1 MKKKSRPGLLYPG
14 LFFVARR
21 LTRYRQVSRAKGTG
35 MKMHHRKRWFLSG
48 GGERDAWFCRS
59 RFYRVEPY
67 TKYFERGARKK
78 KKKKKENSL
87 WTTYG
92 DEGNRGDSLTYFEVG
107 GEKSGWTT
115 IPGGRGV
122 NALSPRFVEL
132 FAPLSST
139 RREGKR
145 APAFLHPF
153 APSRSLSEYRATSIS
168 GSSVNP
174 PFARLDVSYDFSTI
188 ARLHDDFDGS
198 FGLRTRSFYLR
209 PSFIRVICGMSRPR
223 VIYADITCNK
233 WIQRRSRDFIR
244 VLRRIK
250 RILL

>member
-1 MKKKSRPGLLYPG
+1 MDDDPRGERRKCFIASFRGTLCSTLVNAARRKTRPGLPASL
-14 LFFVARR
+14 
-21 LTRYRQVSRAKGTG
+21 
-35 MKMHHRKRWFLSG
+35 
-48 GGERDAWFCRS
+48 RS
-59 RFYRVEPY
+59 F
-67 TKYFERGARKK
+67 
-78 KKKKKENSL
+78 SL
-87 WTTYG
+87 
-92 DEGNRGDSLTYFEVG
+92 
-107 GEKSGWTT
+107 
-115 IPGGRGV
+115 
-122 NALSPRFVEL
+122 AL
-132 FAPLSST
+132 
-139 RREGKR
+139 G
-145 APAFLHPF
+145 
-153 APSRSLSEYRATSIS
+153 YRATSIS